1 MEVWQQLGVAI
12 AMVFVIEG
20 IIPFLAPGRWR
31 RLVVTMAHLDD
42 RAMRTMGL
50 ISMLLGLVLLYLVN

>member
-1 MEVWQQLGVAI
+1 MEVWQKLGVAI

-31 RLVVTMAHLDD
+31 RLVATMAELDD
-42 RAMRTMGL
+42 RTMRAMGL
-50 ISMLLGLVLLYLVN
+50 CSMLLGLGLLYLVN

>member
-20 IIPFLAPGRWR
+20 IIPFLVPGRWR

-42 RAMRTMGL
+42 RTMRTMGL
-50 ISMLLGLVLLYLVN
+50 ISMLLGLALLYLVN

>member
-42 RAMRTMGL
+42 RTMRTMGL
-50 ISMLLGLVLLYLVN
+50 ISMLLGLALLYLVN

>member
-1 MEVWQQLGVAI
+1 MEVWQQLGVAL

-42 RAMRTMGL
+42 RTMRTMGL
-50 ISMLLGLVLLYLVN
+50 ISMLLGLGLLYLVN